1 MSSTRQKCIG
11 ICGLVVLVMFVAGSV
26 VPADCF
32 AWRPQYKQEL
42 TDNPKL
48 DEANG
53 LYKKAIRWIEDGDG
67 VHESQR
73 AATFYANAE
82 SYLTKTIL
90 KLKELGQKENIDVA
104 KDVEFCEKLLSQ
116 THAHQGMA
124 KRESK

>member
-1 MSSTRQKCIG
+1 MKKYIVIVSLVMLAMFVVASIGPAACFARQKY
-11 ICGLVVLVMFVAGSV
+11 
-26 VPADCF
+26 
-32 AWRPQYKQEL
+32 QEEL

-48 DEANG
+48 DEANN

-73 AATFYANAE
+73 AATFYSNAE

-90 KLKELGQKENIDVA
+90 KLKELGQEQNIDVS
-104 KDVEFCEKLLSQ
+104 KEVEFCEKLLKE
-116 THAHQGMA
+116 THSHQGMA

>member
-1 MSSTRQKCIG
+1 MKKYIMIG
-11 ICGLVVLVMFVAGSV
+11 SLVMLAMFLIASV

-42 TDNPKL
+42 TDNPKF
-48 DEANG
+48 DEANT

-90 KLKELGQKENIDVA
+90 KLKELGLKESIDVS
-104 KDVEFCEKLLSQ
+104 KEVEFCEKLLRE
-116 THAHQGMA
+116 THSKQGMA

>member
-1 MSSTRQKCIG
+1 MKKYIMIG
-11 ICGLVVLVMFVAGSV
+11 SLVMLAMFIIASV

-48 DEANG
+48 DEANT
-53 LYKKAIRWIEDGDG
+53 LYKKAIRWVEDGDG
-67 VHESQR
+67 VHEPQR
-73 AATFYANAE
+73 AVEFYANSE

-90 KLKELGQKENIDVA
+90 KLKELGLRESIDVS
-104 KDVEFCEKLLSQ
+104 KEVEFCEKLLKE
-116 THAHQGMA
+116 THSKQGMA

>member
-1 MSSTRQKCIG
+1 MKRYIG
-11 ICGLVVLVMFVAGSV
+11 ICGMILLAMLVTGSI

-32 AWRPQYKQEL
+32 ASRQEYKKEL

-48 DEANG
+48 DEANN

-82 SYLTKTIL
+82 EYLRRTVVA
-90 KLKELGQKENIDVA
+90 LKELGSKYDIDVT
-104 KDVEFCEKLLSQ
+104 KDVEYCEKLEREIHSSQ
-116 THAHQGMA
+116 GDA
-124 KRESK
+124 KRYSR